1 MMNIKT
7 KPDIAPKTKILN
19 HARESKNVAQTCCY
33 FGISRETYYTGKRAY
48 EREDEKGLSNIN
60 LALKNRQEELQKYI
74 EGLVIYLRT
83 TIILAHNG

>member
-48 EREDEKGLSNIN
+48 EREDEKGLSNN
-60 LALKNRQEELQKYI
+60 KLCPEKPTGRVAKHI

>member
-1 MMNIKT
+1 MNIKT